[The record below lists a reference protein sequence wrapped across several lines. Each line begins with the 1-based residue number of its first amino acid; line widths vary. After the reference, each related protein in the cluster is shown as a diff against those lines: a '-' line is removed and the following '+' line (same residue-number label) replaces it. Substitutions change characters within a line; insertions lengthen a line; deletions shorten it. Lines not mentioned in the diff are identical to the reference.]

1 MKCRRIK
8 PMNYTLKANDG
19 GNMIIHDGNSDALKT
34 LPFKHEGQV
43 ECIYIEFETGCEKVY
58 LC

>member
-1 MKCRRIK
+1 MQENQACELYSNKE
-8 PMNYTLKANDG
+8 NNG
-19 GNMIIHDGNSDALKT
+19 GNMIIHDGILDALKT

-43 ECIYIEFETGCEKVY
+43 ECIYIEFETGCEKAY